1 MYTEGVLVK
10 AVDSWRLSAVLH
22 RKREKREKS
31 MEVGGGFCA
40 GEVFTSKTEPG
51 PVSEQSFREVRWI
64 RDNGRTIVTIDRGI
78 GAMFQTVSERYFSFE
93 SICVLSCF
101 SLSLFLSSLENIFC
115 AKREFEQVNFSY
127 ILYTGIELRKKKI
140 LRERVGC

>member
-1 MYTEGVLVK
+1 MNTLAHACTYVHSGVLVK
-10 AVDSWRLSAVLH
+10 AVDSWRLSTVLH

-31 MEVGGGFCA
+31 MDGGGFCA

-78 GAMFQTVSERYFSFE
+78 ARCSKRYPNG
-93 SICVLSCF
+93 ILARA
-101 SLSLFLSSLENIFC
+101 SLC
-115 AKREFEQVNFSY
+115 A
-127 ILYTGIELRKKKI
+127 
-140 LRERVGC
+140 

>member
-1 MYTEGVLVK
+1 MK
-10 AVDSWRLSAVLH
+10 NRWS
-22 RKREKREKS
+22 
-31 MEVGGGFCA
+31 GGGRVCA
-40 GEVFTSKTEPG
+40 GEVFTSKTKPG

-78 GAMFQTVSERYFSFE
+78 GAMFQTVSERYFSIE

-101 SLSLFLSSLENIFC
+101 LLSLSLSSLENIFC

-127 ILYTGIELRKKKI
+127 ILYTNIEFSRRRIII
-140 LRERVGC
+140 LLKNKVAKSN